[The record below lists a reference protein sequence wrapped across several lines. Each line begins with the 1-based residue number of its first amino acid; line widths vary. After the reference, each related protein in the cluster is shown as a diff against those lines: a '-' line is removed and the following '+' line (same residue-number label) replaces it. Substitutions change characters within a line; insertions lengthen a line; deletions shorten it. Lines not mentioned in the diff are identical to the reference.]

1 MKILTALAAIA
12 IALPSSALAQD
23 PVQVDPAHYKVL
35 AENDAVRVLKI
46 DYPVGEKSK
55 MHSHPDAIFIPLGD
69 ATGTFEGADGS
80 KAERTMKS
88 EQAMYTP
95 ADTHS
100 PSNTGKTPVN
110 GILIEFKAAKPGT
123 ATLPTSSRADMK
135 TTVLAEGP
143 YATAYRV
150 TAAPGFKE
158 PLGTTHEFAQVSV
171 VLGPMDMWLSLDGKP
186 AITSWKRGDVALFA
200 HKEPHES
207 RNTGST
213 PQSFILVA
221 VK

>member
-12 IALPSSALAQD
+12 IALPSTALAQD

-35 AENDAVRVLKI
+35 AENDIVRVLKI
-46 DYPVGEKSK
+46 DYPLGETSK
-55 MHSHPDAIFIPLGD
+55 MHRHPDAIFIPLGD

-80 KAERTMKS
+80 RTERPVKS
-88 EQAMYTP
+88 EQPMYTP
-95 ADTHS
+95 ADTHR
-100 PSNTGKTPVN
+100 PSNTGKTPID

-123 ATLPTSSRADMK
+123 AMLPTSDRPGMK
-135 TTVLAEGP
+135 ATVLAEGP

-158 PLGTTHEFAQVSV
+158 PVGTTHAFAQVSV
-171 VLGPMDMWLSLDGKP
+171 VLGPMDMWLSIDGKP
-186 AITSWKRGDVALFA
+186 PITSWKRGDVALFA
-200 HKEPHES
+200 HNEPHES

-221 VK
+221 IK